1 MGRPSKL
8 TDRQKAEIGRRL
20 AQGESGRKLAKEF
33 KCSEATIRAN
43 VSAQVATIQDV
54 AGRLADAER
63 DLERLPISAQVSAR
77 SLADHLKGISTNLA
91 EAALVGS
98 DTALALAVRANR
110 KLQAL
115 DDADPEVAT
124 AALKSIGALHAIGN
138 EASKTA
144 MGLVSANKGKG
155 GDSASTLEDLVTGRA
170 SSE

>member
-8 TDRQKAEIGRRL
+8 TERQKGEIGRRL

-33 KCSEATIRAN
+33 RCSEATIRAN

-77 SLADHLKGISTNLA
+77 SLADHLKGISANLA
-91 EAALVGS
+91 EAALIGS
-98 DTALALAVRANR
+98 DTARALAVRANG
-110 KLQAL
+110 KLKAL

-124 AALKSIGALHAIGN
+124 AALKTIGALHAIGN

>member
-20 AQGESGRKLAKEF
+20 AQGESGRKLAREF

-77 SLADHLKGISTNLA
+77 TLADHLKGISSNLA
-91 EAALVGS
+91 EAALMGS
-98 DTALALAVRANR
+98 DTARALAIRANK
-110 KLQAL
+110 KLKDL
-115 DDADPEVAT
+115 DGDDPEKVG
-124 AALKSIGALHAIGN
+124 AALKSIGALHVIGN

-144 MGLVSANKGKG
+144 MGLVNANKGKG
-155 GDSASTLEDLVTGRA
+155 GDAASTLEDLVTGRA
-170 SSE
+170 SGE